1 MNTTILI
8 VVLAIYL
15 LAMLGIGLI
24 GKKKYGDNFDSLI
37 SAGRSAGVLMFAG
50 GAIGA
55 HIGNGF
61 VVGGTADAA
70 AVGLS
75 GMWYGMCCAISY
87 IFCAVILNKR
97 VYRAGHISLPEFLR
111 ARYNDK
117 FTSIMFSLVATVGL
131 VGNIGVQI
139 LAGKALFI
147 SMGLNGNMGAVV
159 ITLVVLAY
167 SALSGL
173 WAAMATSVVQI
184 GVIAVG
190 LILTT
195 VTLMARG
202 GVSVITEAVA
212 SGALPDTFFNPLPQ
226 GGLTAVFLMLV
237 PITMAVM
244 ADQCTVQR
252 IVACKSEGT
261 AMKGWI
267 LSIIMIVPLALM
279 PTFIGMYGAAVYG
292 ASGTSSF
299 FTVILNGLHP
309 VIAAVM
315 VAAVLAAI
323 MSTVDAFFVAISTV
337 LLNDLYRGMI
347 NPKASEKTLTM
358 GNYVITALVAGVGL
372 TIALVADNIVGLLVS
387 CCAFVAAGSFAPFMG
402 GLLWK
407 GGTRTGAVVSA
418 VTGIVFMTLSLTGIL
433 PLPMGEVSP
442 TAISLVVYIVVSL
455 ATKPKEAAAGR

>member
-8 VVLAIYL
+8 VVLGVYL
-15 LAMLGIGLI
+15 LAMLGIGLV
-24 GKKKYGDNFDSLI
+24 GKKKYGGSFDSLI

-70 AVGLS
+70 SVGLS
-75 GMWYGMCCAISY
+75 GMWYGLCCAISY
-87 IFCAVILNKR
+87 IFCAFFLNKR
-97 VYRAGHISLPEFLR
+97 VYQAGYISLPEFLR

-117 FTSIMFSLVATVGL
+117 FTSVMFSLVATVGL

-147 SMGLNGNMGAVV
+147 SMGLDGNMGAIV

-184 GVIAVG
+184 GVIAAG
-190 LILTT
+190 LIITT
-195 VTLMARG
+195 VTLFARG
-202 GVSVITEAVA
+202 GFTLISDAIA
-212 SGALPDTFFNPLPQ
+212 SGALPATFLSPIPQ
-226 GGLTAVFLMLV
+226 GGVASILTMLI

-252 IVACKSEGT
+252 IVACKSEGA

-267 LSIIMIVPLALM
+267 LSIVMIVPLALM
-279 PTFIGMYGAAVYG
+279 PTFIGMYGAAAYG

-299 FTVILNGLHP
+299 FTVILNGLNP
-309 VIAAVM
+309 FVAAVM

-337 LLNDLYRGMI
+337 ILNDMYRGMI
-347 NPKASEKTLTM
+347 NPKASEKTLTT
-358 GNYVITALVAGVGL
+358 GNYIITALVAGVGL
-372 TIALVADNIVGLLVS
+372 TIALIANNIVGLLVS

-407 GGTRTGAVVSA
+407 GGTRTGAIVSSI
-418 VTGIVFMTLSLTGIL
+418 TGVAFMTLSMTGIL

-442 TAISLVVYIVVSL
+442 TVISVIVYIIVSL
-455 ATKPKEAAAGR
+455 ATKQKTAGEM